1 MPLTEGCRRSRP
13 LRGLKAQR
21 RQPPCAGGGQPRCTE
36 RERRC
41 TKRERMYRERG
52 RRCTQVQVLY
62 ICIVCM
68 YHVYVYRDFI
78 CLLNGTAAA
87 SPHWSRALRC
97 RKMLRSLAGGGG
109 GQVCHRLLPLC
120 LAHPSTVCSS
130 PFHHYSAAMR
140 GGGRLG
146 FGQHASPESRR
157 EKERDREV
165 ESEPPS
171 ADAENLAREIKR
183 RSIVSIVERA
193 CILHILYSVYTQFAK

>member
-1 MPLTEGCRRSRP
+1 MTEGCRRSRP

-109 GQVCHRLLPLC
+109 GGGGGPAVTALPC
-120 LAHPSTVCSS
+120 PAP
-130 PFHHYSAAMR
+130 PRWRRPRRGGPR
-140 GGGRLG
+140 GGGGGGGGRRG
-146 FGQHASPESRR
+146 RGAGGGGGGAPRCGIASY
-157 EKERDREV
+157 
-165 ESEPPS
+165 
-171 ADAENLAREIKR
+171 L
-183 RSIVSIVERA
+183 
-193 CILHILYSVYTQFAK
+193 FA

>member
-109 GQVCHRLLPLC
+109 GAGV
-120 LAHPSTVCSS
+120 SS
-130 PFHHYSAAMR
+130 PLTSLPSPSLHRVLFPVPSLLGSYERRRASWLWPTRVSRVPAGERERQR
-140 GGGRLG
+140 GRIR
-146 FGQHASPESRR
+146 ASKRRRGESC
-157 EKERDREV
+157 ERDQASEYSQYCRE
-165 ESEPPS
+165 S
-171 ADAENLAREIKR
+171 
-183 RSIVSIVERA
+183 
-193 CILHILYSVYTQFAK
+193 LYTPYTV